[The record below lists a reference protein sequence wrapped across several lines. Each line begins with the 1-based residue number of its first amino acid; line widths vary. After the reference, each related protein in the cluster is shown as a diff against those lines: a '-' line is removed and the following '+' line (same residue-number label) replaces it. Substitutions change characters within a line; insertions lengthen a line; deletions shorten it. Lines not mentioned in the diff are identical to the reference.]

1 MLQSFWRAPPSA
13 VVTNL
18 TVYGPNPPQRAIG
31 SVPLT
36 TGATAARAS
45 SG

>member
-1 MLQSFWRAPPSA
+1 MLQPFWRAQWSA
-13 VVTNL
+13 VVMTL
-18 TVYGPNPPQRAIG
+18 TAGQIWAQRAIG

-36 TGATAARAS
+36 TGATAARVR